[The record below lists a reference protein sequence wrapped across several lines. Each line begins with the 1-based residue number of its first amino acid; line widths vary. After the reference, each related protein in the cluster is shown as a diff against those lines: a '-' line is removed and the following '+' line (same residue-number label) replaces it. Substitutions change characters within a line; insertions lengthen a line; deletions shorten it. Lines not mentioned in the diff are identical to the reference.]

1 MHPIGFKNI
10 IAEEFG
16 EVSQP
21 INTNS
26 KSGISETVSHHLVL
40 LSIITNKKKK
50 NVRMQVEQLT
60 YALCKIHFVGEIF
73 RYIVVPT
80 RLVYM
85 KFIAYA
91 YKNVCENA

>member
-1 MHPIGFKNI
+1 
-10 IAEEFG
+10 
-16 EVSQP
+16 
-21 INTNS
+21 
-26 KSGISETVSHHLVL
+26 
-40 LSIITNKKKK
+40 
-50 NVRMQVEQLT
+50 MQVEQLT